1 MTANKPTSGAP
12 VVRLRDLHPT
22 LRLRLVIAFIERGLN
37 TMVIPLMAIYLSA
50 TLGPGTAG
58 LLILASVGFAVVAG
72 LASGHLADVLGR
84 RWTLLAGAVTMT
96 VGFGGMA
103 LAAAPWWSAPLAV
116 FAFYL
121 LQAGAASFIQPVH
134 EALIMDVTVPAERNV
149 VYTINYWSFNIA
161 LATGALLGGF
171 LYERHMVGL
180 LVGASALALG
190 ATLLTYRFLQETA
203 PPRERDRTPR
213 PPSGTIRE
221 IVDGY
226 AVAFKDRRFM
236 VLFLAMTFIL
246 GLELQRTSGYVAV
259 RIAEDVPTQSLLPAG
274 LLPGLP
280 EFSGIQLLAILQA
293 LNTAGVVLLALVSE
307 RLLWRFDNHRRILI
321 GVVLFTAACTVLA
334 TSNVAVI
341 LLLAVFV
348 LTVGELMHIPVMQT
362 VLADVVPEGSRTRY
376 MAVFQLTVR
385 GGMVISSLSLS
396 IGAFL
401 SPWSLAAIY
410 VMLGLGAAM
419 LYHSLTRHSGPA
431 RVARG

>member
-1 MTANKPTSGAP
+1 MTVNKAAGGAP

-50 TLGPGTAG
+50 TLGAGTAG
-58 LLILASVGFAVVAG
+58 LLILASVGFSIVAG

-116 FAFYL
+116 FAFFL
-121 LQAGAASFIQPVH
+121 LQSGAASFIQPVH
-134 EALIMDVTVPAERNV
+134 EALIMDVTVPAERTV

-161 LATGALLGGF
+161 LAAGALLGGF
-171 LYERHMVGL
+171 LYESHMVGL

-203 PPRERDRTPR
+203 PPQARDRALR
-213 PPSGTIRE
+213 PPSGALRE

-259 RIAEDVPTQSLLPAG
+259 RIAEDVPTQSLLPSG

-307 RLLWRFDNHRRILI
+307 RLLRRFDNHRRIII
-321 GVVLFTAACTVLA
+321 GVVLFTAACVVLA
-334 TSNVAVI
+334 TSNVAVV
-341 LLLAVFV
+341 LLVAMFV
-348 LTVGELMHIPVMQT
+348 LTVGELMHIPAMQT

-385 GGMVISSLSLS
+385 GGMVISSMSLS
-396 IGAFL
+396 IGVLLA
-401 SPWSLAAIY
+401 PWSMAVVY
-410 VMLGLGAAM
+410 VMLGLGAAV
-419 LYHSLTRHSGPA
+419 LYHSLTRRSSPA
-431 RVARG
+431 RVA